1 MRSLTR
7 EARRRGTAALG
18 TAAVLLLGLL
28 TGCSGETGPG
38 RPDRRITVWS
48 QESLPDRIAATQEV
62 IDRFQR
68 DTGVQVELVGVAEA
82 QMPQLIMSA
91 AASGTLPDVIG
102 AATLG
107 QIWQMYG
114 NGLLNTR
121 IAGRVVAKLGTGT
134 FDANALSLAS
144 DGPTRL
150 AVPSDAWLQLLVYR
164 QDRFGERNLPPPDT
178 YARMLDAAARLT
190 GDGRDGMS
198 AATDPADVFTSQS
211 FENLALAND
220 CRLVEGGRVALAS
233 PPCERAF
240 AVYDRLA
247 RDYGAPGTQTVD
259 STRATYFAGRSS
271 MVIWSSFI
279 LDEMAGLRAD
289 ALPSCPEC
297 EGDPAFLAE
306 NSAVVT
312 SLKGPDGRE
321 PAQFGEVTS
330 WAVTRTAEEDA
341 SRSFVEY
348 MMGAGYEGWFGM
360 APEGKIPVRRGTAED
375 PDRYLRAWRGG
386 ELGVDTRRPIDEV
399 YPPELLDRLVE
410 GVRRMRRWGIAEGE
424 GALVGAA
431 GGELPVSKAIGAM
444 TGGQLSP
451 AGAAAQA
458 DEEVT
463 DLRDSLERPTGG
475 VRSP

>member
-1 MRSLTR
+1 MRSQMR
-7 EARRRGTAALG
+7 EARRPWTAAL
-18 TAAVLLLGLL
+18 AAAAALLLGSLS
-28 TGCSGETGPG
+28 GCGGETGPR

-48 QESLPDRIAATQEV
+48 QESLPDRIAATEKV
-62 IDRFQR
+62 VDRFR
-68 DTGVQVELVGVAEA
+68 RESGIEVELVGVAEA
-82 QMPQLIMSA
+82 QMPQLVMSA

-114 NGLLNTR
+114 NELLNTR
-121 IAGRVVAKLGTGT
+121 IPGRVVATLGPGT
-134 FDANALSLAS
+134 FDANALALAS
-144 DGPTRL
+144 DGATRL

-164 QDRFGERNLPPPDT
+164 KDRFDRRRLSPPDT
-178 YARMLDAAARLT
+178 YGRMLDAARRLT
-190 GDGRDGMS
+190 GDGRDGVS

-211 FENLALAND
+211 FESLALAND
-220 CRLVEGGRVALAS
+220 CRLVEAGRVSLAS
-233 PPCERAF
+233 PRCERAF

-271 MVIWSSFI
+271 MVIWSSFV

-297 EGDPAFLAE
+297 AKDPRFLSR
-306 NSAVVT
+306 NSGIIT
-312 SLKGPDGRE
+312 SLRGPDATE

-341 SRSFVEY
+341 SRRFVEY

-360 APEGKIPVRRGTAED
+360 APEGKIPVRRGTAEE
-375 PDRYLRAWRGG
+375 PDRYLRAWRSS
-386 ELGVDTRRPIDEV
+386 ELGVDRRRPIDEV

-410 GVRRMRRWGIAEGE
+410 GVRRIRRWGIAQGE

-444 TGGQLSP
+444 TAGQLSP

-458 DEEVT
+458 DEEVAF
-463 DLRDSLERPTGG
+463 LRASLERAAAPR
-475 VRSP
+475 RSP